1 MSERH
6 LRCREVV
13 ELLNDYLDGT
23 LAALA
28 REEVER
34 HLATC
39 NGCIAFLQQLRATV
53 RVAATLTEDDV
64 PAPVMAELL
73 RAFRNA
79 G

>member
-6 LRCREVV
+6 LRCRQVV
-13 ELLNDYLDGT
+13 ELLNDYLDGS
-23 LAALA
+23 LAGAE

-39 NGCIAFLQQLRATV
+39 NGCIAFLQQLRATTQL
-53 RVAATLTEDDV
+53 AATLTEDEV

-73 RAFRNA
+73 RAFRHA

>member
-23 LAALA
+23 LIGAE

-39 NGCIAFLQQLRATV
+39 DGCIAFLQQLRTTV
-53 RVAATLTEDDV
+53 RVASTLTEDDV
-64 PAPVMAELL
+64 PAPVMDELL
-73 RAFRNA
+73 RAFRA

>member
-6 LRCREVV
+6 LRCRQVV
-13 ELLNDYLDGT
+13 ELLNDYLDGS
-23 LAALA
+23 LMGAE

-39 NGCIAFLQQLRATV
+39 NGCIAFLQQLRTTV
-53 RVAATLTEDDV
+53 RVVSTLTEDDV
-64 PAPVMAELL
+64 PAPVMDELL
-73 RAFRNA
+73 RAFRA